1 MSSLK
6 FEQLEHKENEKQAKT
21 LQCYSSEPVYSPKDK
36 LLKSF
41 FSTKIEGEKHHKRC
55 FPSTISPLSKN
66 RGPCCST
73 KKGQS
78 SKSNFDNNAHKFSRK
93 FEAFD
98 FNEQTQRT
106 VKDQNIW
113 RQFLQSPQTLQW
125 AHLGRA
131 S

>member
-1 MSSLK
+1 LNNQNTK
-6 FEQLEHKENEKQAKT
+6 KIEKQAKT
-21 LQCYSSEPVYSPKDK
+21 LQCYSSEPVYSPQDK
-36 LLKSF
+36 LLQRKFLSQKKRKKKKTPNKAV
-41 FSTKIEGEKHHKRC
+41 FSPQHFTVIKKW
-55 FPSTISPLSKN
+55 
-66 RGPCCST
+66 GPCCST

-78 SKSNFDNNAHKFSRK
+78 SKNNFDNNAKTILEK
-93 FEAFD
+93 LIAFD

>member
-1 MSSLK
+1 LNN
-6 FEQLEHKENEKQAKT
+6 QNTKENEKQAKT
-21 LQCYSSEPVYSPKDK
+21 HQCYSSEPVYSPQDK
-36 LLKSF
+36 LLQREF
-41 FSTKIEGEKHHKRC
+41 FFNKNEGEKHQKAV
-55 FPSTISPLSKN
+55 FSPQHFTVIKKW
-66 RGPCCST
+66 GPCCST

-78 SKSNFDNNAHKFSRK
+78 SKNNFDNNAKTILEK
-93 FEAFD
+93 LIAFD

>member
-1 MSSLK
+1 LNNQNTK
-6 FEQLEHKENEKQAKT
+6 KIEKQAKT
-21 LQCYSSEPVYSPKDK
+21 LQCYSSEPVYSPQDK
-36 LLKSF
+36 LLQRKFLSQTKKKRGKTPNKAV
-41 FSTKIEGEKHHKRC
+41 FSPQHFTVIKKW
-55 FPSTISPLSKN
+55 
-66 RGPCCST
+66 GPCCST

-78 SKSNFDNNAHKFSRK
+78 SKNNFDNNAKTILEK
-93 FEAFD
+93 LIAFD